1 KDTAWPKTEVDRFVL
16 ARLDAEGLTPSP
28 EAEKTA
34 LIRRVTLDLTGLP
47 PTPAEVDA
55 FLADNAPDAYGK
67 VVDRLQQSPRY
78 GEHMTRYWLDV
89 ARWGDTHGM
98 HLDNYREMWPYRD
111 WLINAFNRNERYDQ
125 FIIEQLAGDLLPN
138 ATLDQKVAS
147 GFNRC
152 HITTGEGG
160 SIAEEVYV
168 RNVIDRVETTGIVFF
183 GMTVG
188 CARCHDHKYDPI
200 RMKDFYQLFALFNS
214 LDQSPLDGNAA
225 RYPPVI
231 KVASSEQL

>member
-1 KDTAWPKTEVDRFVL
+1 
-16 ARLDAEGLTPSP
+16 
-28 EAEKTA
+28 
-34 LIRRVTLDLTGLP
+34 
-47 PTPAEVDA
+47 
-55 FLADNAPDAYGK
+55 
-67 VVDRLQQSPRY
+67 
-78 GEHMTRYWLDV
+78 
-89 ARWGDTHGM
+89 
-98 HLDNYREMWPYRD
+98 
-111 WLINAFNRNERYDQ
+111 
-125 FIIEQLAGDLLPN
+125 
-138 ATLDQKVAS
+138 
-147 GFNRC
+147 RC

-200 RMKDFYQLFALFNS
+200 RMKDFYALFAFFNS

-231 KVASSEQL
+231 KVAGAEQLAALEKLEQRVAAVRKTIADEVAKVEYDDSADAKEPEPAKAADFVWIDDDVPAGVKPMPAWTFVGKPDH